1 MAPTSAIL
9 QKFYVYDPGL
19 HAGDEL
25 GRLRVVEDDKG
36 LHVMAP
42 QLSMQYWIDQGMA
55 GRLPLAEVSDATRKF
70 IAQVTRGRSES
81 DEDPKRVPKY
91 DKQIQSGAPGM
102 ALKVPLST
110 QRRNA
115 MLKARKKADK
125 NGKKAAAPKKPEPP
139 KSKPEEKKTETP
151 YFSRPAE

>member
-1 MAPTSAIL
+1 MAPTSAAL
-9 QKFYVYDPGL
+9 RKFYVYDPGI

-42 QLSMQYWIDQGMA
+42 HMTMQYWIDQGMV
-55 GRLPLAEVSDATRKF
+55 GLVPFDEVSETGKKF

-81 DEDPKRVPKY
+81 DDEPKKLPKY
-91 DKQIQSGAPGM
+91 DRQIQSGAPGM

-115 MLKARKKADK
+115 MLKSRKKNEKD
-125 NGKKAAAPKKPEPP
+125 NKKSKKPESKKPEPKKPEDD
-139 KSKPEEKKTETP
+139 KTP
-151 YFSRPAE
+151 GNYFSRPAE